1 MMSPWSKDQDEL
13 SNLLI
18 EIGWEDWASD
28 QRALSIG
35 SVLYLMLSLRMEG
48 PWGKAGRS
56 TALTV
61 LALGLQLLKR
71 SRSELRYPTEEEVG
85 PSPET

>member
-1 MMSPWSKDQDEL
+1 
-13 SNLLI
+13 
-18 EIGWEDWASD
+18 
-28 QRALSIG
+28 
-35 SVLYLMLSLRMEG
+35 MLSLRMEG